1 MDISIYIPHGRKNAI
16 SRQAL
21 KDLTG
26 CSDRE
31 NRAMIERARMN
42 GTPILS
48 SSACS
53 GYWISDDPSEIDAF
67 RREQA
72 NRAKKLMRMVSAL
85 DNKKAVRWPAPR
97 KGSTAAS
104 GYSGSAPTTDQGFE
118 GWPPKGSQSPL
129 LLGWS
134 F

>member
-1 MDISIYIPHGRKNAI
+1 MDISVYIPHGRKNAI

-72 NRAKKLMRMVSAL
+72 HRAKKLMRMVSAL
-85 DNKKAVRWPAPR
+85 DNKKAELE
-97 KGSTAAS
+97 
-104 GYSGSAPTTDQGFE
+104 GYEVIPVKAHLRRIRRADKNQITLWG
-118 GWPPKGSQSPL
+118 
-129 LLGWS
+129 
-134 F
+134 